1 MSVLA
6 FAKKHFEL
14 GIVLCTAAVFWLLG
28 AANDIFELFH
38 TYSRAHEAYEL
49 DEAVW
54 AIMCFGSACL
64 FYALRYQLQKNKEI
78 KRRIQAED
86 ELEWLS
92 KHDSLTRL
100 PNRRYLQKLK
110 DDSCYE
116 NFVSKFKRFGLL
128 SFDLNDFKKANDLLG
143 HKAGDVILKTISERI
158 MSAKGVELAFRLG
171 GDEFLAFTNIPS
183 SADPVAFAEDIAQQI
198 VRPIDIDGSTQIVG
212 VSVGLSIL
220 GEDADTLSDAIHFA
234 DLAMYAAKRSRTQ
247 RVARFEPEMLI
258 TNIERA
264 RLEKDLLDAIA
275 NNEIMPFYQPLVELE
290 SGKISGFEALARWD
304 RRGHGYVPPDE
315 FIKLAEDIGVITE
328 LSDHLLRVACL
339 DAKKWPSH
347 VSLSFNISPLQLS
360 DPHLGLRILKLL
372 NEVDFPPQRLELEI
386 TETALIN
393 ELDTATEIIYQM
405 HQLGVRISLDDF
417 GTGYSNLS
425 QLSHLDFNKIKI
437 DRSFIDS
444 FQTDEKRMTIVKS
457 MLALGSSL
465 GMETTAEGVET
476 SNQLA
481 ALIELGCS
489 RGQGY
494 YLGTPA
500 SSEETLKLFET
511 PLSQASQ
518 AKA

>member
-1 MSVLA
+1 MSVVA
-6 FAKKHFEL
+6 FGKKYLEL
-14 GIVLCTAAVFWLLG
+14 GIVMSIAAMFWLVG
-28 AANDIFELFH
+28 ASYDVFEVFNS
-38 TYSRAHEAYEL
+38 YSRSHESYEV
-49 DEAVW
+49 DELVW
-54 AIMCFGSACL
+54 AILCFGNAGL
-64 FYALRYQLQKNKEI
+64 FYMLRYQLQKNKEI
-78 KRRIQAED
+78 KRRIRAED
-86 ELEWLS
+86 DLEWLS

-100 PNRRYLQKLK
+100 PNRRYLQKLM
-110 DDSCYE
+110 DDNCCEAYTA
-116 NFVSKFKRFGLL
+116 KFKRFGLL
-128 SFDLNDFKKANDLLG
+128 SLDLNDFKKANDLLG
-143 HKAGDVILKTISERI
+143 HKAGDTVLKEISERI
-158 MSAKGVELAFRLG
+158 MNAKGVELAFRLG

-183 SADPVAFAEDIAQQI
+183 NTDPVVFADEIARQL
-198 VRPIDIDGSTQIVG
+198 VRPIEVDGTTQIVG

-234 DLAMYAAKRSRTQ
+234 DLAMYSAKRSRTK

-258 TNIERA
+258 TNMERA
-264 RLEKDLLDAIA
+264 QLEKDLLNAIA
-275 NNEIMPFYQPLVELE
+275 NNEIKPFYQPLVDLE
-290 SGKISGFEALARWD
+290 TGEISGFEALARWN
-304 RRGHGYVPPDE
+304 RKGHGFVPPTE
-315 FIKLAEDIGVITE
+315 FIRIAEEIGVITE

-339 DAKKWPSH
+339 DAQKWPDT

-372 NEVDFPPQRLELEI
+372 NEVDFPPHRLELEI

-405 HQLGVRISLDDF
+405 HQLGIRISLDDF

-500 SSEETLKLFET
+500 SSEETLKLLET
-511 PLSQASQ
+511 PHSRGFTAN
-518 AKA
+518 A